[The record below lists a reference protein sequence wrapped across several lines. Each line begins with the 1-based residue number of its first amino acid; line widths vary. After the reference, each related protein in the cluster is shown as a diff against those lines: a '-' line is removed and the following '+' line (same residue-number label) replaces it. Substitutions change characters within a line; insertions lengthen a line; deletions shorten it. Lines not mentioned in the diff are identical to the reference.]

1 MTGEKYFFSIRLR
14 KARREIKYF
23 DGSMTTP
30 IDDISVNI
38 LKSTIDI
45 SFSIRTNINISIEK
59 RFPRK
64 SKFAKVTPIF

>member
-1 MTGEKYFFSIRLR
+1 MTGEKYFFSIRLK
-14 KARREIKYF
+14 KARRDIVYF

-30 IDDISVNI
+30 TDISVNI

-45 SFSIRTNINISIEK
+45 SFSIITNINISIEK

-64 SKFAKVTPIF
+64 RKFAKVTPIF